1 MYYMNR
7 RNFFSLTA
15 GAILGTNLPSGEP
28 QTPQRDAGLK
38 FTQQRTGVGPFRLPG
53 GGSAPHM
60 LLISADMVSP
70 DLYHPARPV
79 SKHVRIPNIRSLMED
94 GTFFS
99 NAFCT
104 VPICAPSR
112 ASYLT
117 GRYSYIQGNS
127 ERAPEGL
134 ETQLRPD
141 DVVFP
146 EYLKAVGYVARQI
159 GKCHVGT
166 KKFLDAFGENDQPW
180 DRWSPPVFDDDDFLS
195 YQRSL
200 GVKPQ
205 KYSREIV
212 FRLQDRKTPGNS
224 AGGWIVQEDGK
235 PFPLEAQYSYYL
247 GKKTIE
253 TVEALL
259 ANGSGKR
266 HPMYLQLDIFDPH
279 QPFSIPAGFEDRERE
294 LRAAIAL
301 PESYTAAQQRDF
313 QRAPNEP
320 EILDI
325 YRRYWGI
332 YDPEQLLNYRVAYAL
347 QMEIVD
353 HTIGMVL
360 ARLKELGLYDEML
373 IAFISDHGE
382 MNGRRAMV
390 DKGVYLYPDVL
401 RVPLVIK
408 TPRSLG
414 RKHAAVGSPVSLLD
428 LSLTLLDFAGIKPE
442 AKFDGVSLVPYLRD
456 GEGSEDRTLLFFG
469 GWHVGVNFA
478 CGIQHRTADGRR
490 YLYSYNCTSTFDEL
504 YDLDSADAVNLID
517 SQEHKNV
524 RAEVIRLLGTALQ
537 ADPRWVGYWAEFRI
551 AHFDALPK
559 EAGDMQLFTTSS

>member
-1 MYYMNR
+1 MNR
-7 RNFFSLTA
+7 RNFFTLTA
-15 GAILGTNLPSGEP
+15 GTLLGNSLLSGEAAP
-28 QTPQRDAGLK
+28 ARSQQNDEKLK
-38 FTQQRTGVGPFRLPG
+38 FTQQRTGAGPFRHSNGKP
-53 GGSAPHM
+53 PNI

-70 DLYHPARPV
+70 DLYHPARPI
-79 SKHVRIPNIRSLMED
+79 SQHVRIPNIRSLMED

-104 VPICAPSR
+104 VPLCSPSR

-117 GRYSYIQGNS
+117 GRYSYIQGNG

-141 DVVFP
+141 DIVFP
-146 EYLKAVGYVARQI
+146 EYLKAAGYVARQI

-180 DRWSPPVFDDDDFLS
+180 DRWSPPVFDDDDFLA

-205 KYSREIV
+205 RYSREIV
-212 FRLQDRKTPGNS
+212 FRMQDRKTPGNS
-224 AGGWIVQEDGK
+224 VGGWIVQEDGK

-247 GKKTIE
+247 GKKAVE
-253 TVEALL
+253 TVESLVSNGL
-259 ANGSGKR
+259 AKR
-266 HPMYLQLDIFDPH
+266 HPLYLQLDIFDPH

-294 LRAAIAL
+294 LRAVMSV
-301 PESYTAAQQRDF
+301 PESYKSSQRQDF
-313 QRAPNEP
+313 QRGINEP

-332 YDPEQLLNYRVAYAL
+332 YDEEQLLNYRVAYAL

-353 HTIGMVL
+353 RTIGMVL
-360 ARLKELGLYDEML
+360 KRLKELGLYDEML

-401 RVPLVIK
+401 RVPLVLK
-408 TPRSLG
+408 SPHTEAR
-414 RKHAAVGSPVSLLD
+414 RHATVESPVSLLD
-428 LSLTLLDFAGIKPE
+428 LSQTILDFAGIVPK
-442 AKFDGVSLVPYLRD
+442 AKFDGISLVPHLRD
-456 GEGSEDRTLLFFG
+456 GKGVEDRTLLFFG

-478 CGIQHRTADGRR
+478 CGLQHRASDGHR
-490 YLYSYNCTSTFDEL
+490 YLYAYNCTSTFDEI
-504 YDLDSADAVNLID
+504 YDLDSNDAVNLID
-517 SQEHKNV
+517 HSDYAQ
-524 RAEVIRLLGTALQ
+524 IRKELINRLGDALQ
-537 ADPRWVGYWAEFRI
+537 SDPRWVGFWAEFRI
-551 AHFDALPK
+551 ARYKELPK
-559 EAGDMQLFTTSS
+559 EAGDMQLFTTSA